1 MPTPH
6 SRTRALAALYVP
18 HVPKESKSPRIISA
32 HSLHVLAPLTPHTHA
47 PRHTVRCPIVADP
60 SLFATDVDVALLGV
74 PFDGGV
80 SNRPGARHGPRA
92 VRDQSSLVRGI
103 HHLTRVNPFDLAK
116 VADVGDVP
124 FSSLTDLPQVRC
136 AVCVCVWCVVRL
148 CCVVCVYVCV
158 VCVVM
163 CPSCIVVMLL
173 ASYEYLAL
181 LLLAAVAAHP
191 LSPCLY
197 SFTTFLTTFLHPP
210 HPRMSLPHASFYSAT
225 AMWSHSRLPWS
236 TPTPPSSPSVATT
249 PSPSLCSRPRWG
261 HWPGHRATPPR
272 SRLCR

>member
-6 SRTRALAALYVP
+6 SCTRALAALYVP

-32 HSLHVLAPLTPHTHA
+32 HSLHVLATLTPHTHA

-136 AVCVCVWCVVRL
+136 AVWCVCVL
-148 CCVVCVYVCV
+148 CGVAYGSVVCCAVVLRGVCV
-158 VCVVM
+158 RVRGVCSNV
-163 CPSCIVVMLL
+163 PF
-173 ASYEYLAL
+173 
-181 LLLAAVAAHP
+181 
-191 LSPCLY
+191 LY
-197 SFTTFLTTFLHPP
+197 RCNVTS
-210 HPRMSLPHASFYSAT
+210 
-225 AMWSHSRLPWS
+225 
-236 TPTPPSSPSVATT
+236 
-249 PSPSLCSRPRWG
+249 
-261 HWPGHRATPPR
+261 
-272 SRLCR
+272 